1 MVPFGEV
8 SAGVQQLGCR
18 GKAVGNTPP
27 DLKMNR
33 VVVIVATTLRSMSS
47 KNRLESR
54 YRDPPTKPC
63 EGSQPT
69 TLPNH

>member
-33 VVVIVATTLRSMSS
+33 VVVIVATT
-47 KNRLESR
+47 
-54 YRDPPTKPC
+54 
-63 EGSQPT
+63 
-69 TLPNH
+69 